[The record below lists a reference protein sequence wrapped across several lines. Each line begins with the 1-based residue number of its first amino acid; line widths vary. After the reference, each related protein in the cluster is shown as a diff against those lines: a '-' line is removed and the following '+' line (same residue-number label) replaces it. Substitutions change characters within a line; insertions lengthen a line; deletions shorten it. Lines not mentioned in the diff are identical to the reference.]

1 MQLLVQPSGPFPG
14 GEGEWTDPRS
24 WEAVETAQRTD
35 QAPPPGGGR
44 LVLDRY
50 RLVSRLGT
58 GGFGT
63 VWRARDEHLGRDVA
77 LKRIP
82 LDEPASAAARAEREA
97 MAAARL
103 AHPGIV
109 ALFEAGR
116 DEEAHVLVSELVEG
130 GTLGARLAEGALS
143 DRDVLVHRDV
153 KPSNVLCPDRP
164 DEAGSV
170 AKLTDFGVARLV
182 GTDALTRTGDVVGTL
197 AYMAPEQAAG
207 RGAGPPADVW
217 ALALVLYE
225 ALAGVNPVRGDNAA
239 ATARNLLHPV
249 PPLARARPD
258 LPRAAVAAIDAALEA
273 DPHRRAQ
280 VAGLRDHL
288 EGALPLADATPG
300 TIATPALE
308 EASRAGRRALEA
320 ARGWRRGR
328 REEAAWARA
337 RREDEER
344 AARREEEDGARRE
357 EEDAWARRR
366 QEDEAWAHRRA
377 DTDLADRARRERWT
391 AAPAADDRPRRRGT
405 GLRARAAG
413 GLATGI
419 LVIAAL
425 ALLGPAAPV
434 EPMLAGL
441 AVAAAAVAL
450 PRLTWLAAAGGLA
463 AWLAT
468 TLPGVALLVG
478 LAALPVP
485 PFLLL
490 TPATWSLPGLA
501 PLLGAAGAATAFPA
515 AAGQARTLPRRAA
528 LGALGA
534 WWLALAEAL
543 VQERLLLGTPGD
555 LPGAD
560 SWQASL
566 SVTAQEVL
574 PALATP
580 TLALVAGA
588 FALAAAVLPYLVR
601 GTRAA
606 IDVLA
611 ASGWATALAAAVGAL
626 APGAEPR
633 GVVGGA
639 VVGALAAVGARAV
652 RGRG

>member
-1 MQLLVQPSGPFPG
+1 MQLRVQRRGPFPG
-14 GEGEWTDPRS
+14 GEEEWPDPRS

-44 LVLDRY
+44 LVLGRY
-50 RLVSRLGT
+50 RLVSRLGS

-77 LKRIP
+77 LKRV
-82 LDEPASAAARAEREA
+82 LLEEPTSAAARAEREA

-109 ALFEAGR
+109 AVFEAGR

-130 GTLGARLAEGALS
+130 DTLGARLAEGALS
-143 DRDVLVHRDV
+143 DRDVLGIGVALSEALGHAHARGVVHRDV

-164 DEAGSV
+164 EEAGSV

-182 GTDALTRTGDVVGTL
+182 GADALTRTGDVVGTL

-217 ALALVLYE
+217 ALALVVYE

-239 ATARNLLHPV
+239 ATARKLLHPV

-258 LPRAAVAAIDAALEA
+258 LPREAVAAIDAALEA
-273 DPHRRAQ
+273 DPHRRARL
-280 VAGLRDHL
+280 GDLRDHL
-288 EGALPLADATPG
+288 ERALPLADATPG
-300 TIATPALE
+300 TIDAPALE

-320 ARGWRRGR
+320 ARGWQRGR

-337 RREDEER
+337 GREQEEGWARRGEEEER
-344 AARREEEDGARRE
+344 ARRDEEE
-357 EEDAWARRR
+357 WARRR
-366 QEDEAWAHRRA
+366 
-377 DTDLADRARRERWT
+377 ERWG
-391 AAPAADDRPRRRGT
+391 AAPVAEELSRRRGT
-405 GLRARAAG
+405 GLQARVAG
-413 GLATGI
+413 GLATGT

-425 ALLGPAAPV
+425 ALLGPAPPV
-434 EPMLAGL
+434 EPLLGGL
-441 AVAAAAVAL
+441 VVAVAAILL
-450 PRLTWLAAAGGLA
+450 PRLTWLAAAGGLV

-468 TLPGVALLVG
+468 TLPGAALLLG
-478 LAALPVP
+478 LAALAVP
-485 PFLLL
+485 PFLLFA
-490 TPATWSLPGLA
+490 PASWSLPALA
-501 PLLGAAGAATAFPA
+501 ALLGVAGVATAFPA
-515 AAGQARTLPRRAA
+515 AAGQARTPLRRAA

-534 WWLALAEAL
+534 WWLALAEAPMR
-543 VQERLLLGTPGD
+543 ERLLLGAPGD
-555 LPGAD
+555 LPGPEA
-560 SWQASL
+560 WQTSL
-566 SVTAQEVL
+566 GITAQQVL

-588 FALAAAVLPYLVR
+588 LALAAAVLPYLVR
-601 GTRAA
+601 GASAT
-606 IDVLA
+606 IDLLA
-611 ASGWATALAAAVGAL
+611 AGGWATALAAAVGAL
-626 APGAEPR
+626 APGTEP
-633 GVVGGA
+633 GVLVTGA
-639 VVGALAAVGARAV
+639 VVGALGAVGARAV

>member
-1 MQLLVQPSGPFPG
+1 M
-14 GEGEWTDPRS
+14 
-24 WEAVETAQRTD
+24 ETAWRTD
-35 QAPPPGGGR
+35 QAPLPGGGR
-44 LVLDRY
+44 LVLGRY

-82 LDEPASAAARAEREA
+82 LEEPTSAGARAEREA

-130 GTLGARLAEGALS
+130 GTLGARLAQGALS
-143 DRDVLVHRDV
+143 DRDVLEIGVALSEALAHAHARGVVHRDV
-153 KPSNVLCPDRP
+153 KPPNVLCPDRP
-164 DEAGSV
+164 AEAGSV

-207 RGAGPPADVW
+207 RGVGPPADVW

-225 ALAGVNPVRGDNAA
+225 ALAGENPVRGDNAA

-258 LPRAAVAAIDAALEA
+258 LPRGAVAAIDAALEA

-280 VAGLRDHL
+280 LADLRDHL
-288 EGALPLADATPG
+288 DGALPLADVTPG
-300 TIATPALE
+300 IIVPPVFE
-308 EASRAGRRALEA
+308 EASP
-320 ARGWRRGR
+320 
-328 REEAAWARA
+328 
-337 RREDEER
+337 
-344 AARREEEDGARRE
+344 
-357 EEDAWARRR
+357 EDAWARR
-366 QEDEAWAHRRA
+366 EEPHLGDGARA
-377 DTDLADRARRERWT
+377 ERWT
-391 AAPAADDRPRRRGT
+391 VAPVPQDAPRQRRT
-405 GLRARAAG
+405 GLQARAAG
-413 GLATGI
+413 ALATGA
-419 LVIAAL
+419 LVLAAVT
-425 ALLGPAAPV
+425 LLGPSAPV

-441 AVAAAAVAL
+441 AVAAAAVLL
-450 PRLTWLAAAGGLA
+450 PRLTWLAAAAGLV

-468 TLPGVALLVG
+468 TLPGVALL
-478 LAALPVP
+478 LALAVLPVP
-485 PFLLL
+485 PLLL
-490 TPATWSLPGLA
+490 LAPATWSLPMLA
-501 PLLGAAGAATAFPA
+501 PLLGAVGAATAFPA
-515 AAGQARTLPRRAA
+515 AAGQAGTPLRRAM
-528 LGALGA
+528 LGGLGA

-555 LPGAD
+555 LPPSDA
-560 SWQASL
+560 WQASL
-566 SVTAQEVL
+566 RLTAQEVV
-574 PALATP
+574 PTLATP
-580 TLALVAGA
+580 TLALAAGA

-601 GTRAA
+601 GTNAA
-606 IDVLA
+606 IDLLA
-611 ASGWATALAAAVGAL
+611 AGGWAIALAAALGAL
-626 APGAEPR
+626 APGTEPR
-633 GVVGGA
+633 GVAVGA

-652 RGRG
+652 RGRR

>member
-1 MQLLVQPSGPFPG
+1 M
-14 GEGEWTDPRS
+14 
-24 WEAVETAQRTD
+24 ETVRRTD
-35 QAPPPGGGR
+35 QALPAGGGR
-44 LVLDRY
+44 LVLGRY
-50 RLVSRLGT
+50 RLVSRVGT

-63 VWRARDEHLGRDVA
+63 VWRARDEHLRRDVA

-82 LDEPASAAARAEREA
+82 LEEPTSAAARAEREA
-97 MAAARL
+97 TAAARL

-130 GTLGARLAEGALS
+130 GTLSARLAQGALS
-143 DRDVLVHRDV
+143 DRDVLEIGVTLSEALAHAHARGVVHRDV
-153 KPSNVLCPDRP
+153 KPANVLCPDRP
-164 DEAGSV
+164 AEAGSV

-258 LPRAAVAAIDAALEA
+258 LPRGAVAAIDAALEA

-280 VAGLRDHL
+280 LADLRDHL
-288 EGALPLADATPG
+288 EGALPLADVTPG

-308 EASRAGRRALEA
+308 EASRAGRRALDA
-320 ARGWRRGR
+320 ARGWRSGR
-328 REEAAWARA
+328 REDAAWARA
-337 RREDEER
+337 GREDQR
-344 AARREEEDGARRE
+344 WAVRHADARGRLEEEDGWTRRE
-357 EEDAWARRR
+357 GTDLGDGARAERWSPAPAPQEASRRR
-366 QEDEAWAHRRA
+366 R
-377 DTDLADRARRERWT
+377 
-391 AAPAADDRPRRRGT
+391 T
-405 GLRARAAG
+405 GLQARAAG
-413 GLATGI
+413 ALATGA

-425 ALLGPAAPV
+425 TLLGPSAPV
-434 EPMLAGL
+434 EPLLAGL
-441 AVAAAAVAL
+441 AVAAAAVLL
-450 PRLTWLAAAGGLA
+450 PRLTWLAAAGGLV

-468 TLPGVALLVG
+468 TLPGVALLLG

-485 PFLLL
+485 PLLL
-490 TPATWSLPGLA
+490 LAPATWSLPVVA

-515 AAGQARTLPRRAA
+515 AAGQARTPLRRAM

-555 LPGAD
+555 LPAGDA
-560 SWQASL
+560 WQASL
-566 SVTAQEVL
+566 RLTALEVV
-574 PALATP
+574 PTLATP

-601 GTRAA
+601 GTNAA
-606 IDVLA
+606 IDLLA
-611 ASGWATALAAAVGAL
+611 AGGWAIALAAALGAL

-633 GVVGGA
+633 GVAAGA
-639 VVGALAAVGARAV
+639 VVGVVVAVGARAV
-652 RGRG
+652 RGRR